1 MKRTTSR
8 MLAFLMSLIMVSA
21 LIMPIGA
28 GAADASDGTAYN
40 TSETAAVEE
49 PEAIDAA
56 SESREE
62 SADAAVDEEE
72 SGDASADEQEESA
85 DAAVDEEE
93 SADAAVDEEE
103 SADVSADE
111 REESAGTSGEGAE
124 KAEDEDASKGKA
136 SQDDK
141 SEGGRSSG
149 SSAAVNVEAEADD
162 DTIVFRTD
170 EVTVITKKS
179 AFKTEVTMTVEPVT
193 DPVQL
198 LKMVSALKEEGGS
211 YTVKAYTVS
220 FYDKN
225 GKEVEPLVPVQVTVN
240 TDVKTPAKSKV
251 VHVKDDD
258 KTEILEA
265 DIDKSGASF
274 ELDSF
279 SDIGVATE
287 VKTMVPGSSFELYLD
302 SERTTEYEVGDLP
315 AGPILAEELPEIDG
329 YEYENATVEEA
340 LVEEIGTIT
349 DAEGNVY
356 VYYTTKDESGKIS
369 AAILD
374 DGRIRI
380 NLVRTEVD
388 TSYDLDAEGVH
399 VHVEAPAGAFDEGT
413 YMEIQPIQLS
423 DAQREQVQEQAAGKF
438 AENAELRFR
447 AIDITFY
454 NENGQKV
461 QPRETVNVMVT
472 TNDGVKKD
480 FCVVHLGDDDSADL
494 VEAKRSDNG
503 DISFAAKSFSVYVV
517 VEDGAVAEE
526 SRMTINFYNG
536 EELIA
541 TMYVKNDDDTA
552 DEIEQILHDPGIGT
566 VPSNSLFKGWSL
578 DKADYSVEDSES
590 AMDIE
595 EIRTW
600 AREKANADSIE
611 EGEVHNFYAMVYQTY
626 SVVFLDE
633 DGATI
638 HGEALIF
645 KPGEEVKYSVNT
657 PYTPKDQDSQFQGWY
672 ATTVSGEAVTTE
684 DGTPIGSA
692 ATGPIPNPT
701 TVIIPSSTTFT
712 PRAPRG
718 HWLVFN
724 SNTEPNTS
732 RATYTPPQFVM
743 EGTTTV
749 EPTAPTRLGYT
760 FGGWYTDAACTAG
773 KEFEFDEELGE
784 GKELYAKWTPVP
796 TANYTV
802 ILWQQNVD
810 ATGYDFVESITLP
823 GNTGTVINTVTQQGT
838 GDNAYARVNGVNKI
852 YDGFHLKE
860 FDQNVT
866 ITPEG
871 DAVLNVY
878 YDRTEYTLRFFYARS
893 YDYETPG
900 TMVYNRIGTCN
911 NRGVPSGFNYDS
923 DLTYYGYYNNQY
935 IPLYYRN
942 GSFYRNAY
950 YWNTYS
956 GNVYLREEI
965 PGGTHTYIQ
974 VNANN
979 EGFLR
984 HNGGTLE
991 GSLSYYLTN
1000 DYQRLTNGNTWKDVN
1015 NSSVNGNPLNLVSS
1029 AYLAKPEVSS
1039 GSIQINGVTTDV
1051 VTNSTTS
1058 SRQTVNTTYYYL
1070 DVKVRYGQTLENLWP
1085 NPATTFIGQ
1094 DLTSYNRPH
1103 NSGTVETNVV
1113 PLLTGSWATRNN
1125 IGGIYQQMTSDL
1137 FVGDDTIAYFDV
1149 YWRLNEYYSYRYN
1162 VYFSTLEGE
1171 SPTTTY
1177 KNKGYV
1183 YQNDLS
1189 YVVSNGQGWANS
1201 GAPTDSGAGYWDVAN
1216 VTFDG
1221 TNLVGRVDVQ
1231 RDGTINVYYDRKIH
1245 NIVYRD
1251 GIYVNGDNGIIK
1263 NQKDNEPFEEKAV
1276 LYGQDIS
1283 SYAEGEEHYY
1293 EPPAQEGFVF
1303 EGWYMDSEGQHP
1315 YTFSGTM
1322 PDKDITVYAKWRQVQ
1337 YRVLLHPNVPSD
1349 ATSLN
1354 WGGQEMS
1361 FRVNEGEKIAG
1372 GNKIIGTADQYEFIG
1387 WYTDPGCTNSF
1398 EMSAVTLNDETVT
1411 TPYDTMDDGVYN
1423 PTDPTELDDRGI
1435 PKSDINKD
1443 AQEGRYWITKKLE
1456 LYGKWRAILEGA
1468 KGIRVVYTAN
1478 SDDVYGHFSGGETTY
1493 TDPMAYYLDRS
1504 EANATGASIPNDT
1517 DQYQFMYWVVQ
1528 RWDEAQDKYVDT
1540 DQIVYPGDTFEVLK
1554 ANARVED
1561 IPGATD
1567 PDNNKTYTVQI
1578 RAEYDIKDMP
1588 TPTHIWW
1595 FPNNTAVGTRHSAS
1609 AADNDLQINEA
1620 VPIEPAPTRPGYKFL
1635 GWARVSEEDSES
1647 AEGAQPTDMPT
1658 GKSLELTEDDLFL
1671 KYENGEYK
1679 GQVDGEWVKVT
1690 QVAADEQ
1697 LPYHDMY
1704 AVWEKLGVNI
1714 EVSKNVT
1721 GNMGDVT
1728 RSFTF
1733 TAVMTDG
1740 STFPDQ
1746 DAGSGISLSSDKK
1759 TATFSLMHGE
1769 SVTIAGVPSM
1779 AAMKIT
1785 ESNAD
1790 GYVTTAE
1797 GISGGS
1803 LSGRTYSFTVPE
1815 EDGAVTFTN
1824 NKTVE
1829 VDTGIRLDFLPYVL
1843 LLGMT
1848 AAGAIWILRRRREV

>member
-1 MKRTTSR
+1 
-8 MLAFLMSLIMVSA
+8 MLAFLMSLVMVSA
-21 LIMPIGA
+21 LMMPIGA
-28 GAADASDGTAYN
+28 GATDASNGTAYN

-49 PEAIDAA
+49 PEATDPPA
-56 SESREE
+56 ESREE
-62 SADAAVDEEE
+62 SADA
-72 SGDASADEQEESA
+72 SAGAQEESA
-85 DAAVDEEE
+85 DEVADVQEE
-93 SADAAVDEEE
+93 SADSEDDVEADALEESAHSEDDEEE
-103 SADVSADE
+103 ADAQESSNSDAVEQDESADSEADVQGDSANSASDASD
-111 REESAGTSGEGAE
+111 ESAENA
-124 KAEDEDASKGKA
+124 ADDASEGKG
-136 SQDDK
+136 SQGNQEAG

-149 SSAAVNVEAEADD
+149 NSAAANAVAEADD

-170 EVTVITKKS
+170 EVTVTTKKS

-220 FYDKN
+220 FYDKDGN
-225 GKEVEPLVPVQVTVN
+225 EVEPLVPVQVTVN

-302 SERTTEYEVGDLP
+302 SELTTEYEVGDLP

-329 YEYENATVEEA
+329 YEYENATVDEA

-356 VYYTTKDESGKIS
+356 VYYTTKDESGKIN
-369 AAILD
+369 AAILG

-380 NLVRTEVD
+380 NLVRTEEN
-388 TSYDLDAEGVH
+388 TTYDLDAEGVH
-399 VHVEAPAGAFDEGT
+399 VHIEAPAGAFDEGT
-413 YMEIQPIQLS
+413 YMEIQPVQLS

-454 NENGQKV
+454 DQNDQKV
-461 QPRETVNVMVT
+461 QPREIVNVTVT

-494 VEAKRSDNG
+494 VEAKRSDNR

-517 VEDGAVAEE
+517 VEDGATVDE

-552 DEIEQILHDPGIGT
+552 DEIEQIIHDPGIGT
-566 VPSNSLFKGWSL
+566 VSANSLFKGWSL
-578 DKADYSVEDSES
+578 DKADYTVEDSEG

-600 AREKANADSIE
+600 AKEKANADSIE

-743 EGTTTV
+743 EGTVTV

-773 KEFEFDEELGE
+773 KEFEFGQELGE

-796 TANYTV
+796 TANYTI

-838 GDNAYARVNGVNKI
+838 GNNAYARVNGVNKI

-893 YDYETPG
+893 YT
-900 TMVYNRIGTCN
+900 YNGR
-911 NRGVPSGFNYDS
+911 
-923 DLTYYGYYNNQY
+923 TY
-935 IPLYYRN
+935 
-942 GSFYRNAY
+942 
-950 YWNTYS
+950 
-956 GNVYLREEI
+956 V
-965 PGGTHTYIQ
+965 Q
-974 VNANN
+974 VNVNN
-979 EGFLR
+979 EGFLQGR
-984 HNGGTLE
+984 ANGRNLN
-991 GSLSYYLTN
+991 GSLTYRGNN
-1000 DYQRLTNGNTWKDVN
+1000 DYQLLSGSNTWKDVN
-1015 NSSVNGNPLNLVSS
+1015 NTSVSGNPLNLVNG

-1039 GSIQINGVTTDV
+1039 GTIQINNVTTDV
-1051 VTNSTTS
+1051 VTGSNSSTRRS
-1058 SRQTVNTTYYYL
+1058 VNTTYYYL
-1070 DVKVRYGQTLENLWP
+1070 DVKVRYGQSLENLWP
-1085 NPATTFIGQ
+1085 VPNSTFNQ
-1094 DLTSYNRPH
+1094 QYMTAYNRG
-1103 NSGTVETNVV
+1103 NGTYSVV
-1113 PLLTGSWATRNN
+1113 RPLLEGSWATGNN
-1125 IGGIYQQMTSDL
+1125 IGGLYGQMTPQL
-1137 FVGDDTIAYFDV
+1137 FVGNDTTAYFIT
-1149 YWRLNEYYSYRYN
+1149 YWRYESYYQYQYN

-1183 YQNDLS
+1183 YQDDLS
-1189 YVVSNGQGWANS
+1189 YVVANGQGWSNS
-1201 GAPTDSGAGYWDVAN
+1201 GAPTDSGAGYWDVGN

-1221 TNLVGRVDVQ
+1221 TNYAGRVDVQ
-1231 RDGTINVYYDRKIH
+1231 SNRTINVYYDRKIH

-1337 YRVLLHPNVPSD
+1337 YRVLLHPNVPTD
-1349 ATSLN
+1349 ATNLN

-1411 TPYDTMDDGVYN
+1411 TPYDTSEDGVYN

-1435 PKSDINKD
+1435 PRSDVNKD
-1443 AQEGRYWITKKLE
+1443 AQEGRYWITKKLD

-1478 SDDVYGHFSGGETTY
+1478 SDDVYGHFANGETTY

-1504 EANATGASIPNDT
+1504 EANAAGASIPNDT

-1528 RWDEAQDKYVDT
+1528 RWDEAQGKYVDT

-1554 ANARVED
+1554 ADARVED

-1567 PDNNKTYTVQI
+1567 PENNKTYTVQI

-1658 GKSLELTEDDLFL
+1658 GKSLELSEDDLFL

-1690 QVAADEQ
+1690 QVAADEH

-1740 STFPDQ
+1740 SVFPDQ
-1746 DAGSGISLSSDKK
+1746 DAGSGITLSNDKK
-1759 TATFSLMHGE
+1759 TARFSLKHGE

-1779 AAMKIT
+1779 AAMTIT

-1848 AAGAIWILRRRREV
+1848 AVGAIWILRRRREV